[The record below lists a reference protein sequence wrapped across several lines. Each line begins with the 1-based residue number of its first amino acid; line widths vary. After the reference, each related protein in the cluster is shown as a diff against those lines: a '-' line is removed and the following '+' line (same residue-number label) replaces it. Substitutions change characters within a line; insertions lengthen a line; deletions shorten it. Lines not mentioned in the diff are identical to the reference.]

1 MTFSIVVA
9 YGVFVLTTIILLA
22 LIVNALIPKSD
33 FEKLQENLQS
43 IKTGRT
49 TKIDWRKVFVLF
61 LLWVASGVFLFG

>member
-9 YGVFVLTTIILLA
+9 YGVFALTTIILLA

-33 FEKLQENLQS
+33 LEKLQERLQS
-43 IKTGRT
+43 IKTGHT

-61 LLWVASGVFLFG
+61 LLWAASGVFLFG